1 LSARAPRAKAAA
13 CSSRSLTSTASRIAA
28 LYDVHGNLPA
38 LEAVLE
44 EVPDDVPIVVG
55 GDVAA
60 GPWPA
65 ETVERLRSLGDR
77 VRWVRG
83 NADREL
89 AAVPEP
95 RPGGPPP
102 EVIEWVRARL
112 SEEQL
117 AFVTGLPERQ
127 SVEVDGLGAALFC
140 HATPRSDEELL
151 TRISPDERWAAALAD
166 VAEGTVVVGHTH
178 VQFDRRVGETRLVN
192 AGSVGMPY
200 EREPGAYWALVG
212 PDVELRRTAYDVD
225 AAAKAI
231 EEAGWPEEWPAATP
245 EEATEFFERISR
257 ERAGA

>member
-1 LSARAPRAKAAA
+1 MRV
-13 CSSRSLTSTASRIAA
+13 AA
-28 LYDVHGNLPA
+28 LYDVHGNVPA
-38 LEAVLE
+38 LEAVLA
-44 EVPDDVPIVVG
+44 EVPEDALIVVG
-55 GDVAA
+55 GDFAA

-65 ETVERLRSLGDR
+65 EAVERLRGLGDR

-102 EVIEWVRARL
+102 EVIAWVRNRL

-117 AFVTGLPERQ
+117 AFTTGVPEQ
-127 SVEVDGLGAALFC
+127 QVVDVDSLGQVLFC

-151 TRISPDERWAAALAD
+151 TRVSPDERWAAALDAAD
-166 VAEGTVVVGHTH
+166 APVVVVGHTH
-178 VQFDRRVGETRLVN
+178 VQFDRRVGKTRVVN

-200 EREPGAYWALVG
+200 EREPGAYWALLG
-212 PDVELRRTAYDVD
+212 PDVDLRRTPYDT
-225 AAAKAI
+225 AAAAEAI
-231 EEAGWPEEWPAATP
+231 AGAGWPEEWPSATP

>member
-1 LSARAPRAKAAA
+1 VRV
-13 CSSRSLTSTASRIAA
+13 AA

-38 LEAVLE
+38 LEAVLAE
-44 EVPDDVPIVVG
+44 IEKDVPIVVG

-65 ETVERLRSLGDR
+65 ETVERLRGLGDR
-77 VRWVRG
+77 VRWLRG

-102 EVIEWVRARL
+102 EVIAWVRDRL

-117 AFVTGLPERQ
+117 DFVTGLPEQ
-127 SVEVDGLGAALFC
+127 QVVDVDGLGDVLFC

-151 TRISPDERWAAALAD
+151 TRISPDERWVAALAG
-166 VAEGTVVVGHTH
+166 VEEPVVVVGHTH
-178 VQFDRRVGETRLVN
+178 VQFDRRVRDTRLVN

-200 EREPGAYWALVG
+200 EADPGAYWALLG
-212 PDVELRRTAYDVD
+212 PDVDLRRTVYDIE

-231 EEAGWPEEWPAATP
+231 GEVWPDEWPSATP

-257 ERAGA
+257 ERAEA

>member
-1 LSARAPRAKAAA
+1 LRV
-13 CSSRSLTSTASRIAA
+13 AA
-28 LYDVHGNLPA
+28 LNDVHGNLPA
-38 LEAVLE
+38 LEAALADI
-44 EVPDDVPIVVG
+44 PDDAVIVVG

-60 GPWPA
+60 GPWPP
-65 ETVERLRSLGDR
+65 ETLERLRGLGDR

-102 EVIEWVRARL
+102 EVIAWVRERL

-127 SVEVDGLGAALFC
+127 TVDVDGLGNVLFC

-151 TRISPDERWAAALAD
+151 TRISPDERWATALAG
-166 VAEGTVVVGHTH
+166 VEEPVVVIGHTH
-178 VQFDRRVGETRLVN
+178 VQFDRRVGETRIVN

-200 EREPGAYWALVG
+200 EAEPGAYWALLG
-212 PDVELRRTAYDVD
+212 PDVDLRRTTYDTD
-225 AAAKAI
+225 ATARAI
-231 EEAGWPEEWPAATP
+231 DETWPEEWPAATP
-245 EEATEFFERISR
+245 EEATEFFERISS
-257 ERAGA
+257 ERADA